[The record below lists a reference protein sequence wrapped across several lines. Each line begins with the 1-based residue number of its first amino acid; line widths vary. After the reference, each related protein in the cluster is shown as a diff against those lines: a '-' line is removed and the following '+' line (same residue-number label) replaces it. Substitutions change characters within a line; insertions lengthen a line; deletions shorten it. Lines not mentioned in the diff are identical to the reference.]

1 MYVCVFVCVFTYVC
15 LCQYIYVNKND
26 CVCSGVLAFI
36 VKLQVGLIR
45 NNIFSLR
52 SFVSG
57 CFSVL
62 LSNQPTGKMLLSN

>member
-1 MYVCVFVCVFTYVC
+1 MVLSVCVCVFMYVC
-15 LCQYIYVNKND
+15 LCQYIYVSKND
-26 CVCSGVLAFI
+26 FACSGVLAFI